1 MKKFFLT
8 LILLFAFSINAF
20 AENENRI
27 PNDLTVT
34 PLRIFFAV
42 LAVIGFIV
50 VEYYFNKIREE
61 RVATRPER
69 YQKKMAKIKAKK
81 RRKNK

>member
-8 LILLFAFSINAF
+8 LFLFAAFSVNAF
-20 AENENRI
+20 AVNNNRI
-27 PNDLTVT
+27 PLTPTIT

-42 LAVIGFIV
+42 LAVIGFVV

-69 YQKKMAKIKAKK
+69 YQKKMAKIKEKK
-81 RRKNK
+81 EKKNK

>member
-8 LILLFAFSINAF
+8 LFLFAAFSVNDF
-20 AENENRI
+20 AVNDNRI
-27 PNDLTVT
+27 PLTPTIT

-42 LAVIGFIV
+42 LAVIGFV
-50 VEYYFNKIREE
+50 VAEYYFNKIREE

-69 YQKKMAKIKAKK
+69 YQKKMAKIKEKK
-81 RRKNK
+81 EKNK